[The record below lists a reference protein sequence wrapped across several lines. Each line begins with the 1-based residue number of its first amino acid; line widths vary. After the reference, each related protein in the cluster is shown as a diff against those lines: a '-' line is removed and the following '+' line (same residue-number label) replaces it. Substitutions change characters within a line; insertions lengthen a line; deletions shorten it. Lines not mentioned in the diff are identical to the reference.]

1 MMINAEI
8 MLKKLTSH
16 RLFKNTSALIIM
28 QLFTYVAPFIVLP
41 YLSRTLGADGFGLMI
56 AALSLTVIANV
67 CTDFGFN
74 LSATYLISRKQNQT
88 RYISKVITAIYS
100 LKLLLLALVFFG
112 IALYLIFA
120 VNYTAL
126 AIAAI
131 YLTVFFQAFLSP
143 WLFQGIE
150 KMKLITYST
159 IASRMVYVVIVFLLV
174 KHKDDYDLALMCNA
188 IATMLA
194 CFLANWLIKREGFSF
209 VKPSKRLIKLMFV
222 HSSQFFASR
231 VALQASSSIS
241 VLVLNTFV
249 TPTQVGIYGASDK
262 LFNAFKS
269 LINPFS
275 QALYPYMANTSNTKL
290 LFKLTLLLGLAMIVP
305 AGVGFYFAEEVITLI
320 YGKEFTESADILRV
334 FIVTGFFAFFSILYG
349 YPAFASI
356 KRVDL
361 ANKSVIISGSALL
374 VVLIALASFQMITIM
389 NVSYTILSVE
399 LLTLF
404 LRIYWFKRIRK

>member
-1 MMINAEI
+1 
-8 MLKKLTSH
+8 
-16 RLFKNTSALIIM
+16 M

-41 YLSRTLGADGFGLMI
+41 YLSRTLGADGFGLMV

-88 RYISKVITAIYS
+88 RYISKVITAIYT
-100 LKLLLLALVFFG
+100 LKLLLLVLVFAG
-112 IALYLIFA
+112 IALYLALA
-120 VNYTAL
+120 VSYTPL

-131 YLTVFFQAFLSP
+131 YMTVFFQAFMSP

-159 IASRMVYVVIVFLLV
+159 IASRMVYVVIIFLLI

-194 CFLANWLIKREGFSF
+194 CFLANWLIRREGFTLA
-209 VKPSKRLIKLMFV
+209 KPSKRLIKLMFA

-249 TPTQVGIYGASDK
+249 TPAQVGIYGASDK

-275 QALYPYMANTSNTKL
+275 QALYPYMANTGNTKL
-290 LFKLTLLLGLAMIVP
+290 LFKVTVLLGLAMLVP
-305 AGVGFYFAEEVITLI
+305 ASIGFYFAEEVITLI
-320 YGKEFTESADILRV
+320 YGIDFIESASILRI

-361 ANKSVIISGSALL
+361 ANKSVIWGGVVQALL
-374 VVLIALASFQMITIM
+374 LLGLILLGMVKIM
-389 NVSYTILSVE
+389 NVAYAVLGSLIIILG
-399 LLTLF
+399 
-404 LRIYWFKRIRK
+404 LRIFWFIKHSKLNK

>member
-1 MMINAEI
+1 M
-8 MLKKLTSH
+8 
-16 RLFKNTSALIIM
+16 IM
-28 QLFTYVAPFIVLP
+28 QFFTYVAPFIVLP

-74 LSATYLISRKQNQT
+74 LSATYLISRKQSQT
-88 RYISKVITAIYS
+88 HYISKVITAIYA
-100 LKLLLLALVFFG
+100 LKLGLLVFVFSG
-112 IALYLIFA
+112 IALYLALA
-120 VNYTAL
+120 VSYTPL

-131 YLTVFFQAFLSP
+131 YMTVFFQAFMSP

-194 CFLANWLIKREGFSF
+194 CFFANWLIRREGFILT
-209 VKPSKRLIKLMFV
+209 KPSKRLMKLMFA

-249 TPTQVGIYGASDK
+249 TPAQVGLYGASDK

-269 LINPFS
+269 LVNPLS
-275 QALYPYMANTSNTKL
+275 QALYPYMANTGNTKL
-290 LFKLTLLLGLAMIVP
+290 LFKLTALLGFAMLVP
-305 AGVGFYFAEEVITLI
+305 AGIGFYFAEEVITLI
-320 YGKEFTESADILRV
+320 YGIDFIESANILRV

-361 ANKSVIISGSALL
+361 ANKSVIISGSAQL

-404 LRIYWFKRIRK
+404 LRIYWFKRVKT